1 MYHRVMDDLHAC
13 SPQSTKR
20 LDGDLWMPFEIETK
34 KATLSGA
41 RHDGMG
47 PTVLFLHGLGSSSD
61 DIAGAVEHVDL
72 GTYRIEAIDLPGH
85 RSSRW
90 RTHNEHDSV
99 LAGVDLLLDFVSEH
113 IDGELAIVGHSLGGA
128 IGVLLAARLGDQ
140 CRGFIDIEGNLVD
153 SDCGALS
160 RPTTARPDWDRDELF
175 EMIDEHLARNP
186 TGGTQKYLDTYRAN
200 VTDHREWVAY
210 TRALVDHSA
219 DGSLLQR
226 YLALDCW
233 RSYIY
238 GADDPPEVVEYL
250 AEHGVPTTPIAGS
263 GHWPM
268 YANPSALHDAIA
280 GDLRH
285 VFGN

>member
-1 MYHRVMDDLHAC
+1 MDNLHANP
-13 SPQSTKR
+13 PQATQN
-20 LDGDLWMPFEIETK
+20 LDSDVWVSFEIETRM
-34 KATLSGA
+34 ATLSGG

-61 DIAGAVEHVDL
+61 DIAGAVEHAEL

-90 RTHNEHDSV
+90 RTPTETDPV
-99 LAGVDLLLDFVSEH
+99 AAGVDLLSDYVSEH
-113 IDGELAIVGHSLGGA
+113 IDGEVAIVGHSLGGA
-128 IGVLLAARLGDQ
+128 MGVLLAARLGDQ

-153 SDCGALS
+153 SDCDALS
-160 RPTTARPDWDRDELF
+160 RPTTARRGWERDELF
-175 EMIDEHLARNP
+175 QMIDEHLASNP
-186 TGGTQKYLDTYRAN
+186 IGGTQEYLDSYRAN
-200 VTDHREWVAY
+200 VTDHREWVSY
-210 TRALVDHSA
+210 TRALVHHSA
-219 DGSLLQR
+219 EGSLLQR

-238 GADDPPEVVEYL
+238 GTDDPPEVVEYL
-250 AEHGVPTTPIAGS
+250 AEHGVPTTPIAES